1 MNIPGFLAEAS
12 LNKAN
17 QRYHTSCNAAFA
29 DVVTV
34 QPQGCSQP
42 CLRDCLD
49 ACPDLAEC
57 YELPPRNQYFCK
69 LQVQQCQHSCLR
81 KCCR

>member
-1 MNIPGFLAEAS
+1 
-12 LNKAN
+12 
-17 QRYHTSCNAAFA
+17 
-29 DVVTV
+29 
-34 QPQGCSQP
+34 
-42 CLRDCLD
+42 LD